1 MSETYNTLPS
11 FDVTAFSVVVTV
23 TGQTHSSIQLVSN
36 STVSRLTQL
45 KKYNHP
51 PQNLLN
57 LLNTLTNT
65 C

>member
-1 MSETYNTLPS
+1 MSETHNTLPGI
-11 FDVTAFSVVVTV
+11 DVTAFSVVVTV
-23 TGQTHSSIQLVSN
+23 TGQTHSSVQLVPN

-45 KKYNHP
+45 NKKKHP